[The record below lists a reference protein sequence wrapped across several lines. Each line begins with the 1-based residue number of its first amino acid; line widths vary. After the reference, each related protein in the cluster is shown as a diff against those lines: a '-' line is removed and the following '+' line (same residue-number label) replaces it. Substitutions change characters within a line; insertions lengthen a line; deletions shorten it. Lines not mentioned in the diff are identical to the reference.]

1 MHVTQVTKLS
11 SGGDFKAVQ
20 AASLELSKLTEDVE
34 TMEWRHMELAE
45 INGDL

>member
-1 MHVTQVTKLS
+1 MS

-20 AASLELSKLTEDVE
+20 SASLELSKLVEDLE
-34 TMEWRHMELAE
+34 TMEWRHIELAE